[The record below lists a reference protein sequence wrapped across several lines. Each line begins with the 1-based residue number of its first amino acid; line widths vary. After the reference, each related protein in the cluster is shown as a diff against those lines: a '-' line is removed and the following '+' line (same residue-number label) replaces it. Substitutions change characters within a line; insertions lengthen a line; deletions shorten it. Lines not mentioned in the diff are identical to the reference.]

1 MVSWGCPINPREA
14 SGLDPEAVHE
24 TTLEKQ
30 GDQYTISIPEEL
42 VEDSSLSPGD
52 ICRVA
57 LLASTNDVQEETTNA
72 QSASNG
78 ERHRSGN
85 QNETPPVEE
94 GEVRSVTIDTLG
106 DQGDGIAKVERGF
119 VVVVPGTQ
127 PGDKAD
133 VEITDVRESVAFAE
147 PVTEPEVR

>member
-1 MVSWGCPINPREA
+1 MAEIPDSLR
-14 SGLDPEAVHE
+14 LLYE
-24 TTLEKQ
+24 TTLEKH
-30 GDQYTISIPEEL
+30 GDQYTISIPEE
-42 VEDSSLSPGD
+42 VVDGSSLTPGEVY
-52 ICRVA
+52 RVA
-57 LLASTNDVQEETTNA
+57 LLASANGVQEETTSS
-72 QSASNG
+72 QSAPNG
-78 ERHRSGN
+78 DRHQSRN
-85 QNETPPVEE
+85 QNGTPPVEE

-147 PVTEPEVR
+147 PMSKPEVR